1 MSSEK
6 QNRAEEAASSE
17 NLLDSKEMDRN
28 PSPPTSDDEEEGPEG
43 DAIGDT
49 VYSKHWMFN
58 TLTKLIEAISE
69 GDGEMLTDLDED
81 MENEICKLWDI
92 SMDED
97 VALFLQDFS
106 TPETFLRV
114 IANSRCPRLTE
125 ICVGILANMACFQ
138 EPCLSISNNE
148 DLGELL
154 LLLLCDSDPLTLLET
169 SRLLLTCL
177 SRLEVASTWVER
189 IRKHPSV
196 RHGICFIMMSSTNV
210 ELLVKVAEVVDK
222 LFDLDEDL
230 ILAWIEGGGQE
241 SDGQLS
247 SGGENEK
254 TSALELVPSILEAA
268 KQVRADNPEGL
279 EVYMHILQ
287 LLTTVD
293 KGIQAIVH
301 SSEAGEETWDL
312 LSDLICNELCQADDP
327 PIIIQEQKT
336 VLASILS
343 VMSAMF
349 SSQAELDY
357 IRIEKNSPL
366 IGSLIQVLQKLE
378 DCRKKPAVNSE
389 HLDTENNRPMV
400 SEEDLYLKILQDV
413 CCEFLSNVLLEMTK
427 ETTLRGLKHGHLNE
441 QKCLCAF
448 QNLLPLY
455 STAVKSFIEVLHDA
469 DQTLA
474 EKLEK
479 SFPTLS
485 YKT

>member
-1 MSSEK
+1 MVIF
-6 QNRAEEAASSE
+6 
-17 NLLDSKEMDRN
+17 
-28 PSPPTSDDEEEGPEG
+28 G
-43 DAIGDT
+43 
-49 VYSKHWMFN
+49 V
-58 TLTKLIEAISE
+58 
-69 GDGEMLTDLDED
+69 
-81 MENEICKLWDI
+81 
-92 SMDED
+92 
-97 VALFLQDFS
+97 
-106 TPETFLRV
+106 LRSQLSV
-114 IANSRCPRLTE
+114 
-125 ICVGILANMACFQ
+125 VKK
-138 EPCLSISNNE
+138 CLSVIS
-148 DLGELL
+148 L
-154 LLLLCDSDPLTLLET
+154 
-169 SRLLLTCL
+169 
-177 SRLEVASTWVER
+177 
-189 IRKHPSV
+189 
-196 RHGICFIMMSSTNV
+196 V